1 MSINDLEGIDKKN
14 NLDLETG
21 TELSLAVDGLDV
33 ALKSTFVGKK
43 ESQYIVITP
52 PSNFS
57 SIEKKLLQSDR
68 IKIKFSFK
76 GNILKFTSKLM
87 EITNSPL
94 KLLLLEYPA
103 SVVKQESR
111 SHKRISCFIS
121 AKIDINNETKAGVI
135 KNISKRGCCCVFEAA
150 AKTDNTLRCDDL
162 ITMSFNFP
170 GIVDRQEVLG
180 KIKDVRKKEKQLE
193 VRIEFADMAWWVPPY
208 D

>member
-1 MSINDLEGIDKKN
+1 MPVNNLKGIAKKK
-14 NLDLETG
+14 NLDLVTG

-43 ESQYIVITP
+43 EGQYIVITP

-57 SIEKKLLQSDR
+57 DIEKKLLQSDR
-68 IKIKFSFK
+68 IKIKFSLK
-76 GNILKFTSKLM
+76 GTILKFTSKLM

-121 AKIDINNETKAGVI
+121 AKIDINNEMKAGVI

-150 AKTDNTLRCDDL
+150 AKTDNIFRCDDH

-180 KIKDVRKKEKQLE
+180 TIKDVRTEEKQLE
-193 VRIEFADMAWWVPPY
+193 VRIEFADLAWWVPPY

>member
-1 MSINDLEGIDKKN
+1 MSGKNIERIDKKN
-14 NLDLETG
+14 NIDLNPG
-21 TELSLAVDGLDV
+21 TELSLTVDGLDV
-33 ALKSTFVGKK
+33 SLKSTFVGKNGN
-43 ESQYIVITP
+43 QYIVITP

-57 SIEKKLLQSDR
+57 GIKNKLLESDR
-68 IKIKFSFK
+68 IKIKYSLK
-76 GNILKFTSKLM
+76 GNILEFTSKLKQ
-87 EITNSPL
+87 ITNSPL

-121 AKIDINNETKAGVI
+121 AKIEINSETKAGVI

-150 AKTDNTLRCDDL
+150 ANSQNTLRCDDH
-162 ITMSFNFP
+162 ITMSFCFP

-180 KIKDVRKKEKQLE
+180 KIKDIRNKEKQLE
-193 VRIEFADMAWWVPPY
+193 VSIEFADIAWWVPPY